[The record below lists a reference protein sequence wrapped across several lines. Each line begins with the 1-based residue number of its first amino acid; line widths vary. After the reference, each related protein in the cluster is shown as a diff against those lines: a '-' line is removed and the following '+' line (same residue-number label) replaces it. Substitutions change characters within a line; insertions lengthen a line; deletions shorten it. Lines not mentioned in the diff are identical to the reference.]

1 MPRSQVGADG
11 PNSPVR
17 TFSDI
22 DSFGHAYNTH
32 GVVATIH
39 HAPMSN
45 HTAFQ
50 RFLPT
55 GPVAFLPLSDT
66 TSTLVWSTTP
76 ELAKKY
82 KLAGPDAL
90 APLVT
95 CAFYAS
101 EADLEALNASL
112 LYGDAVD
119 MSQIEQVTQ
128 QSLRVLATAD
138 LSTLPPPIS
147 SVDAKSIASFP
158 LKLSH
163 AESYL
168 GNRTVLIGDAAH
180 TIHPLAGQGL
190 NMGLAD
196 VRSLANV
203 WEQTV
208 QRGGDIGEPPA
219 SILRI

>member
-1 MPRSQVGADG
+1 M
-11 PNSPVR
+11 R

-39 HAPMSN
+39 HAPMAN

-55 GPVAFLPLSDT
+55 GPVAFLPLSST

-82 KLAGPDAL
+82 KQAGADAL
-90 APLVT
+90 AQLVT

-101 EADLEALNASL
+101 EADLEGLNANL
-112 LYGDAVD
+112 LYSEKADLE
-119 MSQIEQVTQ
+119 QIKLVTQ
-128 QSLRVLATAD
+128 QSLRALATAD
-138 LSTLPPPIS
+138 LSTLPPPIAS
-147 SVDAKSIASFP
+147 IDDKSIASFP

-168 GNRTVLIGDAAH
+168 GQRAVLIGDAAH

-196 VRSLANV
+196 VRCLGDV

-208 QRGGDIGEPPA
+208 QRGGDIGTSVIQGYRVLSADMPE
-219 SILRI
+219 